1 MSKLKK
7 MTALLTALTMTAS
20 MGAVSVSACNCYD
33 SFTFIDNVPWYVT
46 EGKLNG
52 FIVETDGAEVTAD
65 MFDIPESDFRIVSYE
80 EFLSSFGIYRV
91 EIDFSTEK
99 TAYVVT
105 FGDTPFEETRNI
117 ARKFMLEHDCA
128 EQVYNVNTRLLQ
140 YVLEHNYLQITVDS
154 EEKFE
159 ELLEQPEFSGA
170 KVRDTFK
177 YSEGYY
183 YSLAIEQFDK
193 LLDEGKKTWEVHGLY
208 CELSK
213 TIDEKFG
220 DEIKIESP
228 MVYWYDGPG
237 ARQGEVCSIWDNAGD
252 SNSDGAVDASDAAN
266 VLTIAAQN
274 GTGANIKATAADDVN
289 ADGAVNAADAAAVLC
304 YAAAKGTG
312 ADVSWVDILRR

>member
-33 SFTFIDNVPWYVT
+33 SFTFIDNVPWYAT
-46 EGKLNG
+46 ESYLNG
-52 FIVETDGAEVTAD
+52 FIVETDGTEVTAD
-65 MFDIPESDFRIVSYE
+65 MFDIPESDLRIISYE
-80 EFLSSFGIYRV
+80 AYLSSFGAYSI

-128 EQVYNVNTRLLQ
+128 ERVYNMNMQSLQ

-177 YSEGYY
+177 
-183 YSLAIEQFDK
+183 
-193 LLDEGKKTWEVHGLY
+193 
-208 CELSK
+208 
-213 TIDEKFG
+213 
-220 DEIKIESP
+220 
-228 MVYWYDGPG
+228 
-237 ARQGEVCSIWDNAGD
+237 
-252 SNSDGAVDASDAAN
+252 
-266 VLTIAAQN
+266 
-274 GTGANIKATAADDVN
+274 
-289 ADGAVNAADAAAVLC
+289 
-304 YAAAKGTG
+304 
-312 ADVSWVDILRR
+312 